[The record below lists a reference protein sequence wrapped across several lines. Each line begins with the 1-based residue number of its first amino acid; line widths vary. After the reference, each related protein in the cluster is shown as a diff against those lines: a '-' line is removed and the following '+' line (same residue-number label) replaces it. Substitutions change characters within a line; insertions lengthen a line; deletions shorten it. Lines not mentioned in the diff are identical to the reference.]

1 MESSKLLSY
10 SNGDSP
16 CIQQFK
22 DKVSNEIKRRWSF
35 DHENI
40 LILCSALDPRF
51 KNLQF
56 IDDDEVKE
64 LLGPETITTT
74 LTHREELDAYMAES
88 LPPRSTC
95 PLLWWKDNSTKFP
108 LVSKVAKCFL
118 NIPATSTPS
127 ERVFSTGGNTVTQQ
141 RSSLKPG
148 NVDALIFFNKNA
160 HSFS

>member
-1 MESSKLLSY
+1 M
-10 SNGDSP
+10 
-16 CIQQFK
+16 
-22 DKVSNEIKRRWSF
+22 
-35 DHENI
+35 H
-40 LILCSALDPRF
+40 
-51 KNLQF
+51 
-56 IDDDEVKE
+56 DDEVKE
-64 LLGPETITTT
+64 SIKEQIVKRMDKLKEDSDPASNEVTIEDEQPPSKKQKVTALDYLLGPETIITT

-148 NVDALIFFNKNA
+148 NVDALIFLNNNA
-160 HSFS
+160 NSFS